1 MGNLCNQRLANNRDL
16 RLTDEEVFNLTL
28 IQIKKHL
35 QKNRK
40 SLKDYPGMPYPN
52 GYVAERLG
60 NRFIYE
66 ERAYNH
72 NEQLQEFNGL
82 YRSLTDEQRGV
93 FKKIMEVVN
102 NRKRCVFF
110 LNSHGGTGK
119 TYMWRTLSYIRSQ

>member
-1 MGNLCNQRLANNRDL
+1 M
-16 RLTDEEVFNLTL
+16 TDEEVFNLTL

-52 GYVAERLG
+52 GYVAEQLG

-82 YRSLTDEQRGV
+82 YRSLTDEQRGI